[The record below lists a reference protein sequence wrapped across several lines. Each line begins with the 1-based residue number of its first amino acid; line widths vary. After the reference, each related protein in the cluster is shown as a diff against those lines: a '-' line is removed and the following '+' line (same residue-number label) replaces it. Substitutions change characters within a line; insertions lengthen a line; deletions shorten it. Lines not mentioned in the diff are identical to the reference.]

1 MARMKQRTAHYS
13 RLYGAGMARFHVI
26 NVVDLSRFRC
36 FIFVQP
42 RPGVGSNNNNNN
54 NTLYIFGQIQGKI
67 ILMIG

>member
-13 RLYGAGMARFHVI
+13 RLHGAGMARFHVI

-42 RPGVGSNNNNNN
+42 RPGVGSNNNNN
-54 NTLYIFGQIQGKI
+54 TLYIFGQIQGKI
-67 ILMIG
+67 IIIMIG